1 MEAFVIT
8 IGILVNHF
16 HMISM
21 HACRRPRVVLSG
33 RVRQSAA
40 EAAIYPEYTE
50 YNIRLSQWHNEQ

>member
-21 HACRRPRVVLSG
+21 HACRRPRVVLSR
-33 RVRQSAA
+33 RVRQSAT
-40 EAAIYPEYTE
+40 EATIYPECTE
-50 YNIRLSQWHNEQ
+50 C